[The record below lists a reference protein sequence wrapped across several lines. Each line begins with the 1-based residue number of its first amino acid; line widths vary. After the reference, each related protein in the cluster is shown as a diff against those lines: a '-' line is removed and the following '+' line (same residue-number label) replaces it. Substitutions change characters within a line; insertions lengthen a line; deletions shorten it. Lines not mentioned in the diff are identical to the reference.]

1 MSSAMPNSARKAWR
15 ARALLLTCLSSAS
28 LRAAASAAAEPL
40 PLERVDVEVVEIA
53 GGRAYLAPRV
63 ASPVK
68 VGDRVRISGQR
79 LTVLA
84 TNGKHLM
91 TGPGAPPLVR
101 GARGVVIVRVQQ
113 TPTFAER
120 PPPRPLTAFTDQWSV
135 APLPAESQ
143 RPRFVPLGV
152 LADERRNRAAFVVDY
167 ERIQPLSG
175 PAYGIGR
182 TRLRALL
189 HAELD
194 DIPLR
199 LDADGTAEF
208 WQAGDLLSRTGN
220 ASRPALIV
228 RQLELGYRGER
239 LQGAVGR
246 LRYASRTLG
255 TLDGAR
261 VAASLGDSWSL
272 AAFGGALADP
282 LDGSVAMD
290 AARFGAELEWH
301 DDVAASR
308 PRASLTAQASRFQGQ
323 IDERRLTG
331 ILESFPGPARLAARA
346 ELSLF
351 DQDNPWGSDPV
362 ELSAA
367 GVDASIRFDSLRLGA
382 ALDMRRPE
390 RSLWLAEYLPQ
401 GYFCVTRAEPGAVT
415 EPCIGSERRYFAALN
430 AGWQA
435 PLWSLDGGVSFATTE
450 GVEADQTS
458 AFVSARR
465 RELFGP
471 VRVEGGA
478 SATRGSLIESVALN
492 VGAGTPLLD
501 EAADMALFY
510 RPSLL
515 RYRADRERL
524 VEHGVGTRFWWAP
537 RLDLDL
543 SGSAEIITGGDV
555 DVLLLQVGAAYRP
568 RF

>member
-1 MSSAMPNSARKAWR
+1 MSFAER
-15 ARALLLTCLSSAS
+15 ARARAGLARWALLAGWLSALS
-28 LRAAASAAAEPL
+28 LAAAAEEGERL
-40 PLERVDVEVVEIA
+40 PLERVEVEVVDVA

-63 ASPVK
+63 ARPVR

-84 TNGKHLM
+84 ANGKHLV
-91 TGPGAPPLVR
+91 TAPGTPPLVR
-101 GARGVVIVRVQQ
+101 GARGVAIVRVQPA
-113 TPTFAER
+113 PTFAER
-120 PPPRPLTAFTDQWSV
+120 PVPRPLTAFAEQWSA
-135 APLPAESQ
+135 APLPADNQ
-143 RPRFVPLGV
+143 HPRFVPLGV
-152 LADERRNRAAFVVDY
+152 LADARRNRAAFVVDY

-175 PAYGIGR
+175 SAYGMGR

-189 HAELD
+189 HAALD
-194 DIPLR
+194 GIPLR

-208 WQAGDLLSRTGN
+208 WQAQDLLSRRGN
-220 ASRPALIV
+220 SSRPAMIV

-239 LQGAVGR
+239 VQGAVGR

-261 VAASLGDSWSL
+261 VAASLGDVWSL

-301 DDVAASR
+301 DDAAASR

-331 ILESFPGPARLAARA
+331 IVESYPGAGRLAARA

-351 DQDNPWGSDPV
+351 DQDNPWGAGAV
-362 ELSAA
+362 ELSAV

-401 GYFCVTRAEPGAVT
+401 GYFCVAQALPGVPAEPCVG
-415 EPCIGSERRYFAALN
+415 GDRRYFAALN

-435 PLWSLDGGVSFATTE
+435 SLWSLDGGMSFATTE
-450 GVEADQTS
+450 GTAAEQAS
-458 AFVSARR
+458 AFVAARR

-478 SATRGSLIESVALN
+478 SATRGTLLESVALN

-501 EAADMALFY
+501 EAADVALYY
-510 RPSLL
+510 RPSWL

-524 VEHGVGTRFWWAP
+524 VEHGVGTRLWWAP
-537 RLDLDL
+537 RYDLDL

-555 DVLLLQVGAAYRP
+555 DVLLFSVGAAYRP